1 MSILT
6 LSGSPSLTSKS
17 HRILHQVANELIHRG
32 LEVETL
38 DVRELP
44 AEALIK
50 ADFDHPSIQRAL
62 EQVARASAAV
72 IATPIY
78 KAAYSGVLKTFLDL
92 LPQNGLAGKTILPL
106 ATGGSLAHALALDY
120 ALKPVLSSLGAR
132 HLLASIHIVDH
143 QIQIHDQYVLLDED
157 AQSRVDEGI
166 SSLIRAVAS

>member
-6 LSGSPSLTSKS
+6 LSGSPSATSKS
-17 HRILHQVANELIHRG
+17 HRILHQLATDLASRG

-50 ADFDHPSIQRAL
+50 ADFSHPSIQRAID
-62 EQVARASAAV
+62 QVARATALI

-92 LPQNGLAGKTILPL
+92 LPQDGLAGKTVLPL

-120 ALKPVLSSLGAR
+120 TLKPVLSSLGAR
-132 HLLASIHIVDH
+132 HLLASIHIVDN
-143 QIQIHDQYVLLDED
+143 QIHITDDHLELDEE
-157 AQSRVDEGI
+157 AQKRLEEGV
-166 SSLIRAVAS
+166 SGLIRAVAS

>member
-6 LSGSPSLTSKS
+6 LSGSPSATSKS
-17 HRILHQVANELIHRG
+17 HRILHQLADELSQRG

-44 AEALIK
+44 AEALLR
-50 ADFDHPSIQRAL
+50 ADFNHPSIQRAVD
-62 EQVARASAAV
+62 QVARATALV

-92 LPQNGLAGKTILPL
+92 LPQDGLAGKTVLPL

-132 HLLASIHIVDH
+132 HLLASIHIVDN
-143 QIQIHDQYVLLDED
+143 QIRITEDHLELDEEV
-157 AQSRVDEGI
+157 QKRVEEGL

>member
-6 LSGSPSLTSKS
+6 LSGSPSATSKS
-17 HRILHQVANELIHRG
+17 HRILHQLGEQLSQQG
-32 LEVETL
+32 LEVDTL

-44 AEALIK
+44 PEALIK
-50 ADFDHPSIQRAL
+50 ADYSHPSIQRATD
-62 EQVARASAAV
+62 QVARATALI

-92 LPQNGLAGKTILPL
+92 LPQDGLTGKTILPL
-106 ATGGSLAHALALDY
+106 ATGGSMAHALALDY

-132 HLLASIHIVDH
+132 HLLASIHIVDS
-143 QIQIHDQYVLLDED
+143 QVRVLEDRVELEDEI
-157 AQSRVDEGI
+157 AQRVEEGL

>member
-6 LSGSPSLTSKS
+6 LSGSPSATSKS
-17 HRILHQVANELIHRG
+17 HRVLHQLADQLSSLG
-32 LEVETL
+32 LEVDTL

-44 AEALIK
+44 AEALIR
-50 ADFDHPSIQRAL
+50 ADYTHPAIQRAL
-62 EQVARASAAV
+62 DQVARATALV

-92 LPQNGLAGKTILPL
+92 LPQDGLNGKIILPL

-120 ALKPVLSSLGAR
+120 TLKPVLASLGAR

-143 QIQIHDQYVLLDED
+143 QILVANEHLTLDAEAQARLDE
-157 AQSRVDEGI
+157 GL